1 MISWTLKQSEECFD
15 KLSMNGIS
23 SIISISAPF
32 VLSSVSK
39 DSGRVVQE
47 STRRRQYL
55 LLTIILSMLFFLAV
69 NGFAQDR
76 RAKLRISN
84 AGFTITALPLLA
96 AKDWGLFS
104 ANGLDMEVILM
115 QSSLV
120 PAALTQGDIDFQAG
134 VGPASVNA
142 TMTGFA
148 TRAIWFSSDRISYW
162 LMAKPQFKTLENL
175 KSKKIAITGLGG
187 TVHVAFLLA
196 LEKLGVNPKDFVLV
210 SIAGQQIQQLI
221 SLESGYVD
229 AALLSP
235 PVTLGAQKKGFYKVL
250 DVGGMVD
257 MPGGGLTTLAKTI
270 QERPAETKRVIRS
283 LQQAKDEIRK
293 SEPKTLDLIVK
304 LLKMDKEAANETYD
318 QFLTTLSPTGIPT
331 RVGMDILVKSV
342 QAQGR
347 HVGRKVAFEE
357 IADDRLATE
366 VAKELGYK
374 IP

>member
-1 MISWTLKQSEECFD
+1 MTQS
-15 KLSMNGIS
+15 
-23 SIISISAPF
+23 F
-32 VLSSVSK
+32 V
-39 DSGRVVQE
+39 RF
-47 STRRRQYL
+47 RL
-55 LLTIILSMLFFLAV
+55 LLLAAALFGLALAKPHSS
-69 NGFAQDR
+69 GAQER
-76 RAKLRISN
+76 RAKLGISN

-96 AKDWGLFS
+96 AKGWGTFS

-115 QSSLV
+115 HSALV

-142 TMTGFA
+142 TLSGFS
-148 TRAIWFSSDRISYW
+148 TRAIWFSSDKISYW
-162 LMAKPQFKTLENL
+162 LMAKPQFKTLESL
-175 KSKKIAITGLGG
+175 KSKKISITGLGG
-187 TVHVAFLLA
+187 TVHVAFNLA

-210 SIAGQQIQQLI
+210 SIGGQQIQQLI

-229 AALLSP
+229 AAMLSP
-235 PVTLGAQKKGFYKVL
+235 PVTLGAQKKGFYKVM
-250 DVGGMVD
+250 DVGAMVD

-283 LQQAKDEIRK
+283 LQQAKDEIKK
-293 SEPKTLDLIVK
+293 SKPRTLDLIVK
-304 LLKMDKEAANETYD
+304 LLKMDREAASETYD

-342 QAQGR
+342 QSQGR
-347 HVGRKVAFEE
+347 HVDRKVAFNE

-366 VAKELGYK
+366 VAREMGYK

>member
-1 MISWTLKQSEECFD
+1 MTQFGTRLGFWILGLLVTALLFAAE
-15 KLSMNGIS
+15 L
-23 SIISISAPF
+23 APA
-32 VLSSVSK
+32 
-39 DSGRVVQE
+39 QE
-47 STRRRQYL
+47 
-55 LLTIILSMLFFLAV
+55 
-69 NGFAQDR
+69 R

-96 AKDWGLFS
+96 AKDWGIFTV
-104 ANGLDMEVILM
+104 NNLDMEVILM

-120 PAALTQGDIDFQAG
+120 PAALTQGDIDYQAG

-142 TMTGFA
+142 TMSGFA

-162 LMAKPQFKTLENL
+162 LMAKPQFKTLEQL
-175 KSKKIAITGLGG
+175 RSKKVAITGLGG

-196 LEKLGVNPKDFVLV
+196 LEKLNVNPKDFVLV

-235 PVTLGAQKKGFYKVL
+235 PVTLGAQKKGFAKVL
-250 DVGGMVD
+250 DVGAMVE
-257 MPGGGLTTLAKTI
+257 MPGGGLTALAKTI

-283 LQQAKDEIRK
+283 LQQAKDEIKK
-293 SEPKTLDLIVK
+293 SKPRTLDLIVK
-304 LLKMDKEAANETYD
+304 LLRMDREAANETYD
-318 QFLTTLSPTGIPT
+318 QFLTTLSPAGIPT

-366 VAKELGYK
+366 VSKELGYK

>member
-1 MISWTLKQSEECFD
+1 MTQS
-15 KLSMNGIS
+15 L
-23 SIISISAPF
+23 
-32 VLSSVSK
+32 
-39 DSGRVVQE
+39 GRF
-47 STRRRQYL
+47 RLL
-55 LLTIILSMLFFLAV
+55 LLTATLFGLTLA
-69 NGFAQDR
+69 NTQSPGAQER

-96 AKDWGLFS
+96 AKEWGLFT
-104 ANGLDMEVILM
+104 ANNLDMEVILM

-120 PAALTQGDIDFQAG
+120 PAALTQGDIDYQAG

-142 TMTGFA
+142 TMSGFA
-148 TRAIWFSSDRISYW
+148 TRAIWFSSDKISYW
-162 LMAKPQFKTLENL
+162 LMAKPQFKTLESL
-175 KSKKIAITGLGG
+175 KLKKVAITGLGG
-187 TVHVAFLLA
+187 TVHVAFLMA
-196 LEKLGVNPKDFVLV
+196 LEKLGANPKDFVLV

-235 PVTLGAQKKGFYKVL
+235 PVTFGAQKKGFYKVL
-250 DVGGMVD
+250 DVGAMVE
-257 MPGGGLTTLAKTI
+257 MPGGGLTALVKTI

-283 LQQAKDEIRK
+283 LQQAKEEIRK
-293 SEPKTLDLIVK
+293 WKPKTLDLIVK
-304 LLKMDKEAANETYD
+304 LLKMDREAAGETYD

-342 QAQGR
+342 QSQGR
-347 HVGRKVAFEE
+347 HVDRKVAFNE

-366 VAKELGYK
+366 VAKEMGYK

>member
-1 MISWTLKQSEECFD
+1 MRK
-15 KLSMNGIS
+15 
-23 SIISISAPF
+23 SISR
-32 VLSSVSK
+32 LK
-39 DSGRVVQE
+39 G
-47 STRRRQYL
+47 L
-55 LLTIILSMLFFLAV
+55 LLALAITGV
-69 NGFAQDR
+69 ALASPQLTSAQER

-96 AKDWGLFS
+96 AKDWGIFT

-115 QSSLV
+115 QSALV
-120 PAALTQGDIDFQAG
+120 PAALTQGDIDYQAG

-142 TMTGFA
+142 TMSGFA

-162 LMAKPQFKTLENL
+162 LMAKPQFKTLDSL
-175 KSKKIAITGLGG
+175 KSKKVAITGLGG

-196 LEKLGVNPKDFVLV
+196 LEKLGVNPRDFVLV
-210 SIAGQQIQQLI
+210 SIGGQQIQQFI

-250 DVGGMVD
+250 DVGAMVD
-257 MPGGGLTTLAKTI
+257 MPGGGLTALAKTI

-293 SEPKTLDLIVK
+293 TKPRTLDLIVK

-347 HVGRKVAFEE
+347 HVDRKVAFNE

>member
-1 MISWTLKQSEECFD
+1 MMKLQPWCQS
-15 KLSMNGIS
+15 
-23 SIISISAPF
+23 P
-32 VLSSVSK
+32 SVPLCQRGMK
-39 DSGRVVQE
+39 GE
-47 STRRRQYL
+47 FL
-55 LLTIILSMLFFLAV
+55 LLSLVALLLIVTIARPAST
-69 NGFAQDR
+69 NAQEKR
-76 RAKLRISN
+76 PKLRISN

-96 AKDWGLFS
+96 AKDWGIFT

-120 PAALTQGDIDFQAG
+120 PAALTQGDIDYQAG

-142 TMTGFA
+142 TMSGFA

-162 LMAKPQFKTLENL
+162 LMAKPQFKTLEAL
-175 KSKKIAITGLGG
+175 KSKKVAITGLGG

-196 LEKLGVNPKDFVLV
+196 LEKLGVSPKDFVLV

-250 DVGGMVD
+250 DVGSMVD

-270 QERPAETKRVIRS
+270 QERPVETKRVIRS
-283 LQQAKDEIRK
+283 LQQAKDEIKK
-293 SEPKTLDLIVK
+293 SKPRTLDLIVK
-304 LLKMDKEAANETYD
+304 LLKMDREAANETYD
-318 QFLTTLSPTGIPT
+318 QFLTTLSPNGIPT

>member
-1 MISWTLKQSEECFD
+1 MALSYVQFRLSW
-15 KLSMNGIS
+15 
-23 SIISISAPF
+23 
-32 VLSSVSK
+32 
-39 DSGRVVQE
+39 
-47 STRRRQYL
+47 
-55 LLTIILSMLFFLAV
+55 LAV
-69 NGFAQDR
+69 VMLSLGLANPTWTSAQER

-96 AKDWGLFS
+96 AKDWEIFN

-115 QSSLV
+115 QSALV
-120 PAALTQGDIDFQAG
+120 PAALTQGDIDYQAG

-148 TRAIWFSSDRISYW
+148 TRAVWFSSERISYW
-162 LMAKPQFKTLENL
+162 LMAKPQFKTLESL

-196 LEKLGVNPKDFVLV
+196 LDKLGVNPKDFVLV
-210 SIAGQQIQQLI
+210 SIAGQQIQQLV

-229 AALLSP
+229 AAMLSP
-235 PVTLGAQKKGFYKVL
+235 PVTLGAQKKGFYKVM
-250 DVGGMVD
+250 DVGAMVD

-283 LQQAKDEIRK
+283 LQQAKDEIKK
-293 SEPKTLDLIVK
+293 SKPRTLDLIVK
-304 LLKMDKEAANETYD
+304 LLKMDREAANETYD
-318 QFLTTLSPTGIPT
+318 QFLTTLSPSGIPT

-347 HVGRKVAFEE
+347 HLGRKVAFEE

>member
-1 MISWTLKQSEECFD
+1 MTLSYVQFRLSW
-15 KLSMNGIS
+15 
-23 SIISISAPF
+23 
-32 VLSSVSK
+32 
-39 DSGRVVQE
+39 
-47 STRRRQYL
+47 
-55 LLTIILSMLFFLAV
+55 LAV
-69 NGFAQDR
+69 VMLGLGLANPTWTSAQER

-96 AKDWGLFS
+96 AKDWEIFN

-115 QSSLV
+115 QSALV
-120 PAALTQGDIDFQAG
+120 PAALTQGDIDYQAG

-148 TRAIWFSSDRISYW
+148 TRAIWFSSERISYW
-162 LMAKPQFKTLENL
+162 LMAKPQFKTLESL

-229 AALLSP
+229 AAMLSP
-235 PVTLGAQKKGFYKVL
+235 PVTLGAQKKGFYKVV
-250 DVGGMVD
+250 DVGAMVD

-283 LQQAKDEIRK
+283 LQQAKDEIKK
-293 SEPKTLDLIVK
+293 SKPRTLDLIVK
-304 LLKMDKEAANETYD
+304 LLKMDREAANETYD
-318 QFLTTLSPTGIPT
+318 QFLTTLSPSGIPT

-347 HVGRKVAFEE
+347 HLGRKVAFEE

>member
-1 MISWTLKQSEECFD
+1 MTRSYVHFRLSWPAIVM
-15 KLSMNGIS
+15 LSLALANPTWTN
-23 SIISISAPF
+23 A
-32 VLSSVSK
+32 
-39 DSGRVVQE
+39 QE
-47 STRRRQYL
+47 
-55 LLTIILSMLFFLAV
+55 
-69 NGFAQDR
+69 R

-96 AKDWGLFS
+96 AKDWGIFS

-115 QSSLV
+115 QSALV
-120 PAALTQGDIDFQAG
+120 PAALTQGDIDYQAG

-162 LMAKPQFKTLENL
+162 LMAKPQFKTLESL

-229 AALLSP
+229 AAMLSP
-235 PVTLGAQKKGFYKVL
+235 PVTLGAQKKGFYKVM
-250 DVGGMVD
+250 DVGAMVD

-283 LQQAKDEIRK
+283 LQQAKDEIKK
-293 SEPKTLDLIVK
+293 SKPRTLDLIVK
-304 LLKMDKEAANETYD
+304 LLKMDREAANETYD
-318 QFLTTLSPTGIPT
+318 QFLTTLSPSGIPT

-347 HVGRKVAFEE
+347 HVERKVAFNE

>member
-1 MISWTLKQSEECFD
+1 MANQK
-15 KLSMNGIS
+15 KLI
-23 SIISISAPF
+23 
-32 VLSSVSK
+32 
-39 DSGRVVQE
+39 E
-47 STRRRQYL
+47 
-55 LLTIILSMLFFLAV
+55 LTIILSVLLLLV
-69 NGFAQDR
+69 SNGFAQER
-76 RAKLRISN
+76 RVKLRISN

-257 MPGGGLTTLAKTI
+257 MPGGGLTALAKTI
-270 QERPAETKRVIRS
+270 QERPVETKRVIRS

-293 SEPKTLDLIVK
+293 SKPKTLDLIVK

-374 IP
+374 VP

>member
-1 MISWTLKQSEECFD
+1 MANRSK
-15 KLSMNGIS
+15 
-23 SIISISAPF
+23 
-32 VLSSVSK
+32 SVA
-39 DSGRVVQE
+39 
-47 STRRRQYL
+47 
-55 LLTIILSMLFFLAV
+55 LTIILSVLLLLV
-69 NGFAQDR
+69 SNGFAQER
-76 RAKLRISN
+76 RVKLRISN

-175 KSKKIAITGLGG
+175 KSKKVAITGLGG
-187 TVHVAFLLA
+187 TVHVAFLMA

-257 MPGGGLTTLAKTI
+257 MPGGGLTALAKTI
-270 QERPAETKRVIRS
+270 QERPVETKRVIRS

-293 SEPKTLDLIVK
+293 SKPKTLDLIVK

-331 RVGMDILVKSV
+331 RAGMDILVKSV

>member
-1 MISWTLKQSEECFD
+1 MTRNFLRQVLRIVFCCCLMIA
-15 KLSMNGIS
+15 
-23 SIISISAPF
+23 SAS
-32 VLSSVSK
+32 L
-39 DSGRVVQE
+39 GAQAQE
-47 STRRRQYL
+47 RRP
-55 LLTIILSMLFFLAV
+55 
-69 NGFAQDR
+69 
-76 RAKLRISN
+76 KLRISN

-120 PAALTQGDIDFQAG
+120 PAALTQGDIDYQAG

-142 TMTGFA
+142 TLSGFQ
-148 TRAIWFSSDRISYW
+148 TRAIWFSSDKISYW
-162 LMAKPQFKTLENL
+162 LMAKPQLKTLESL
-175 KSKKIAITGLGG
+175 KGKKIAITGLGG
-187 TVHVAFLLA
+187 TVHVAFLMA

-221 SLESGYVD
+221 SLEAGYVD

-235 PVTLGAQKKGFYKVL
+235 PVTFGAQRKGFYKVL
-250 DVGGMVD
+250 DVGAMVD
-257 MPGGGLTTLAKTI
+257 MPGGGLTALVKTI

-293 SEPKTLDLIVK
+293 SKPKTLDLIVK
-304 LLKMDKEAANETYD
+304 LLRMSREDASETYD
-318 QFLTTLSPTGIPT
+318 QFLTTLNPTGIPS
-331 RVGMDILVKSV
+331 RSGMETLVKAIQS
-342 QAQGR
+342 QGR
-347 HVGRKVAFEE
+347 HAERKVAFSD

-366 VAKELGYK
+366 VAKEMSYK